1 VKTVIQTA
9 KFEHEFWLQVLGD
22 HARFILDSLS
32 VTEENSIK
40 NAAYFKNTFDRLLQ
54 QARTLNDENSFITLA
69 NEADSEVKKLKQ
81 FKLTLIEKHLVSKI
95 KIQLSP
101 TFISHMVNELEEYQR
116 LLVYLRRGEQ
126 PPIMH
131 ELHHHLL
138 WLQDAFG
145 HAGAIQSE
153 MDDTEHKIKYQS
165 KEFVRQFQQFYLKAV
180 EFTGYLRTSLDTFPA
195 LRRMNEDVKL
205 EMKMFQVF
213 LNEIFEL
220 EISNEVLGT
229 FPVLMADHMFREE
242 CYYLVKLAES
252 ANTEI
257 PNCNP
262 ASPRNEGQIK

>member
-1 VKTVIQTA
+1 VKSYIKSA
-9 KFEHEFWLQVLGD
+9 KFEHEFWLQILGD

-32 VTEENSIK
+32 ISEANFIK
-40 NAAYFKNTFDRLLQ
+40 EAEYFKNSFDLLLET
-54 QARTLNDENSFITLA
+54 ARSLTDEASLIKLA
-69 NEADSEVKKLKQ
+69 NDADSEVSRLKHL
-81 FKLTLIEKHLVSKI
+81 KLTIIEKHLVSKV

-101 TFISHMVNELEEYQR
+101 TFLSHMVNELEEYER
-116 LLVYLRRGEQ
+116 LLVYLKKGEQ
-126 PPIMH
+126 PPVLH

-153 MDDTEHKIKYQS
+153 MDATEHKIKKES
-165 KEFVRQFQQFYLKAV
+165 KEFVQQFQQFYLKAV
-180 EFTGYLRTSLDTFPA
+180 EFTGYLRTNLDTFPA
-195 LRRMNEDVKL
+195 LRKMNEEVKL
-205 EMKMFQVF
+205 EMEMFQVF

-262 ASPRNEGQIK
+262 AKARNEG

>member
-1 VKTVIQTA
+1 MKTFLHSA
-9 KFEHEFWLQVLGD
+9 KFEHEFWLQILGD
-22 HARFILDSLS
+22 HSRFILDSLS
-32 VTEENSIK
+32 ISEQEFINEA
-40 NAAYFKNTFDRLLQ
+40 NYFKRSFDRMLQ
-54 QARTLNDENSFITLA
+54 NARSLNDENSLIMLA
-69 NEADSEVKKLKQ
+69 NEADDEVRKLKRL
-81 FKLTLIEKHLVSKI
+81 KLTLMEKHLVSKV

-101 TFISHMVNELEEYQR
+101 TFLSHMVNELEEYER
-116 LLVYLRRGEQ
+116 LLVYLKRGEQ
-126 PPIMH
+126 PPIFH

-153 MDDTEHKIKYQS
+153 MDATEHKMKKES
-165 KEFVRQFQQFYLKAV
+165 KEFVQQFQQFYLKAV
-180 EFTGYLRTSLDTFPA
+180 EFTGYLRTNLDTFPA
-195 LRRMNEDVKL
+195 LRKMNEDVKL
-205 EMKMFQVF
+205 EMEMFQVF

-257 PNCNP
+257 PDCNP
-262 ASPRNEGQIK
+262 ARPRNEG